1 MLNNAI
7 CYVFYFQNK
16 MDVRITFSVMFK
28 YKFVVIHLAFFLFN
42 KKTDIH
48 MHNGFLN
55 VQSFPKPF

>member
-1 MLNNAI
+1 
-7 CYVFYFQNK
+7 